1 MWGLK
6 TALLAC
12 YPLLQ
17 LFASVAPTLVN
28 GHFVSPIGRER
39 TLFTLHKLFG
49 PWLRLGEADELQ

>member
-12 YPLLQ
+12 YPPLQ
-17 LFASVAPTLVN
+17 LFVSVAPTLVN

-39 TLFTLHKLFG
+39 TLFTLHQLFG